1 MKFFFAH
8 LIIIEATSPLQLQL
22 TLLLLGAENTD
33 LQYTLCCGWWV
44 AGLIISIDYCVAF
57 SYWYAQTALVS
68 LCLIGWDTDVPGP
81 GLCSV
86 VWGGWPV
93 WWTQQWILTE
103 TQLYL
108 SATPD

>member
-44 AGLIISIDYCVAF
+44 AGLIISIV
-57 SYWYAQTALVS
+57 SHSPIGTHKLHLS

-81 GLCSV
+81 WLCSV